1 MITLLYVDDEK
12 NLLEIGKIFLE
23 EFGDFSVTT
32 LGSAQEGLKALIT
45 GDFDV
50 IISDYQMPEM
60 DGIGFLKEVRERFGT
75 IPFLLF
81 TGRGREEVVIDA
93 INNGADF
100 YVQKGGDITSQ
111 FAELAHKIRQ
121 AVTRRKAQDELRAA
135 YEQIAAAEEELR
147 SQYDELVISERLARE
162 NEKMF
167 RELFD
172 VVPLSSVVTDKD
184 GRYILVNRTFEE
196 ITGYSSP
203 EVMGKTSIELGFNS
217 QDSEQKFLESLGA
230 TGRIDS
236 KESIVKMRNGDERTI
251 LVSSR
256 SVTINAAPHVITAV
270 FDITERKQAENALRE
285 SEERFRAMIDQS
297 PFPII
302 VFNLAG
308 DIVHFNEAHLRL
320 WGVTQEMAMRFNV
333 FKDPQLETLG
343 LLPAFRR
350 AFAGERLTI
359 PPLEYDLPA
368 AIGEGQKK
376 KVRGDFYPIRD
387 AEGTVT
393 HVILVHNDYTLPE
406 QTPTTKSRV
415 KDVE

>member
-32 LGSAQEGLKALIT
+32 CSSAQEGLEALTT
-45 GDFDV
+45 GTFDA
-50 IISDYQMPEM
+50 IISDYQMPVM
-60 DGIGFLKEVRERFGT
+60 DGIGFLKEVRARSGT

-81 TGRGREEVVIDA
+81 TGKGREEVVINA

-121 AVTRRKAQDELRAA
+121 SVSRRSAEKELLAA
-135 YEQIAAAEEELR
+135 YEQIAASEEELR
-147 SQYDELVISERLARE
+147 SQYDELVVSERHIRE
-162 NEKMF
+162 SERMF

-172 VVPLSSVVTDKD
+172 MVPLYCTVTDKD

-196 ITGYSSP
+196 NSGYSSS
-203 EVMGKTSIELGFNS
+203 EVLGKTSIELGLSS
-217 QDSEQKFLESLGA
+217 QDAQQKLLENLTG
-230 TGRIDS
+230 TGRIDLT
-236 KESIVKMRNGDERTI
+236 ESTAKLRNGEERNI

-256 SVTINAAPHVITAV
+256 PVSINAAPHVITAV
-270 FDITERKQAENALRE
+270 VDITVRKRAEKALRQ

-297 PFPII
+297 PFPVI
-302 VFNLAG
+302 VFNQAG
-308 DIVHFNEAHLRL
+308 DVVHVNEAHLRL
-320 WGVTQEMAMRFNV
+320 WGVTREMAMTFNA
-333 FKDPQLETLG
+333 FRDPQLESLG

-350 AFAGERLTI
+350 AFAGESLTI

-368 AIGEGQKK
+368 AMGDGRKK
-376 KVRGDFYPIRD
+376 NVRGDFYPIRD
-387 AEGTVT
+387 ADGNVT
-393 HVILVHNDYTLPE
+393 NVILVHHE
-406 QTPTTKSRV
+406 SASS
-415 KDVE
+415 